1 MKTRPMPFAVVLCA
15 SLFSALALAATPS
28 APAPAPPPAPAPARV
43 QDVPTDLFGTRVSD
57 PYRWLEDTKS
67 AETRAWMQS
76 QSDFTRQTLDRI
88 DGRDAIAK
96 RLVELAQARGDA
108 VYGIQVMPGERW
120 FYMKRARGD
129 KQFKLVMREGLAG
142 AERVLVDPDR
152 EAQRTGKA
160 HAVNFFKASWDGRKV
175 AYGLSASGSEDAS
188 LFVMDVKTGRQ
199 LTQPL
204 PRAHETPVHWLPD
217 SQSLTVPQLAE
228 LKPGAPDTDTYKDS
242 RVLWLKLAR
251 PAKPVPVFGPAVTT
265 GLGLDRLDVAE
276 LIVRPGSRWM
286 VARTTDTTVPEG
298 KIFVAPRAQLGQPG
312 TRWQRVATE
321 ADRVVDVDLQGDSL
335 YVLTQ
340 RDAPRRKV
348 VRVDLRQPAM
358 ATAALVAAEPKDSV
372 LEALLVTGSGQLVV
386 QTRRGTNLVL
396 RRYTAGDT
404 AGVDL
409 PVQEPGSA
417 ALVRHQAYDNDR
429 IVFGLST
436 WTGPGRLLR
445 LEGTQT
451 QEISLGVRAVPP
463 GLPDVQVSEVMVTSH
478 DGVQVPMT
486 VLHKKGLPRDGSNPV
501 LVDGYGS
508 YGLSTSAYF
517 SSFNV
522 VWIERGGVLAF
533 VNPRGSGVLGDDWH
547 RAGFKTTKPNT
558 WKDGIASAKWL
569 IAQGYGSARTMGI
582 TGGSA
587 GGIFVG
593 RATTEAPELFAA
605 AIYSVGALD
614 TVRAEETANG
624 ATNISEFG
632 TVKVAAEAKALLE
645 MSTYHQIRDGQRYPA
660 VMLTHGVNDPRVDV
674 WNSTK
679 TAARL
684 LAAQAGL
691 PNSGTVLLRLDMD
704 AGHGVGNTL
713 TQVQS
718 EQADIQAFLLWQ
730 MGKLGLKD

>member
-1 MKTRPMPFAVVLCA
+1 VNPRSIIA
-15 SLFSALALAATPS
+15 FSAVCVALLGVAVQA
-28 APAPAPPPAPAPARV
+28 APPPAPALARV
-43 QDVPTDLFGTRVSD
+43 QDVPTDLFGTPVSD

-76 QSDFTRQTLDRI
+76 QSDFARQTLDRI
-88 DGRDAIAK
+88 DGREAIAQ

-120 FYMKRARGD
+120 FYMKRARGE

-142 AERVLVDPDR
+142 SERVLVDPDR
-152 EAQRTGKA
+152 EAKRTGKP

-175 AYGLSASGSEDAS
+175 AYGMSASGSEDAS
-188 LFVMDVKTGRQ
+188 LFVLDVKTLRH
-199 LTQPL
+199 LTRPL

-217 SQSLTVPQLAE
+217 SRSLTVPQLAE
-228 LKPGAPDTDTYKDS
+228 RQPGAPETDTYKDAH
-242 RVLWLKLAR
+242 VLWLQLAK
-251 PAKPVPVFGPAVTT
+251 PGKPVPVFGPTVTKDI
-265 GLGLDRLDVAE
+265 GLDRLDVAE
-276 LIVRPGSRWM
+276 LIVRPGSPWM

-298 KIFVAPRAQLGQPG
+298 KIYVAPLAQLGRPG
-312 TRWQRVATE
+312 VRWQRVATE
-321 ADRVVDVDLQGDSL
+321 SDRVVDVALQGNGL
-335 YVLTQ
+335 FILTQ

-348 VRVDLRQPAM
+348 VRVDLRLPSM
-358 ATAALVAAEPKDSV
+358 AGAALVAAEPKDAV
-372 LEALLVTGSGQLVV
+372 LEELLVTASGQVVV

-396 RRYTAGDT
+396 RRYAAGDT
-404 AGVDL
+404 NGVQL
-409 PVQEPGSA
+409 PLPGPGSV
-417 ALVRHQAYDNDR
+417 ALVRHQAYDNNN

-436 WTGPGRLLR
+436 WTEPARLLR
-445 LEGTQT
+445 LDGAQLK
-451 QEISLGVRAVPP
+451 EIALGVRAVPP
-463 GLPDVQVSEVMVTSH
+463 GLPEVQVSEVMVTSH

-486 VLHKKGLPRDGSNPV
+486 VLHRKGLPRDGRNPV

-508 YGLSTSAYF
+508 YGVSTSAYF

-522 VWIERGGVLAF
+522 VWMEHGGVIAL

-547 RAGFKTTKPNT
+547 RAGFKTTKSNT
-558 WKDGIASAKWL
+558 WKDGIACVKWL
-569 IAQGYGSARTMGI
+569 IEQGYGSARTMGI

-605 AIYSVGALD
+605 AVYEVGALD

-632 TVKVAAEAKALLE
+632 TVKDPAEAKALLE
-645 MSTYHQIRDGQRYPA
+645 MSTYHNIRDGQRYPA
-660 VMLTHGVNDPRVDV
+660 VLLAHGVNDPRVDV

-684 LAAQAGL
+684 LAAQNGLSNAGA
-691 PNSGTVLLRLDMD
+691 VLLRLDMD
-704 AGHGVGNTL
+704 AGHGVGDTL

-718 EQADIQAFLLWQ
+718 QQADTQAFLLWQ
-730 MGKLGLKD
+730 MGKLSLQN